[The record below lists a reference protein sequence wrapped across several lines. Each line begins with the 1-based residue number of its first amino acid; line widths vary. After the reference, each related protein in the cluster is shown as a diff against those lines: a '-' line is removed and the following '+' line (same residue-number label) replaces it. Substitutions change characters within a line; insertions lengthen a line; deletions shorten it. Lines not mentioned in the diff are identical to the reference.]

1 MKPGYEQYKQATK
14 QLKSGFLKLGLE
26 LATLKLSGSAT
37 KDGGGNRKMR
47 VRSRSKQVLVTGRSS
62 LAGGWTAAGPPCC
75 ELCEW
80 RTHGMPSA
88 SPPESVS
95 RTRVS
100 NLHRRTELKA
110 CGCGSLIL

>member
-88 SPPESVS
+88 SPPSPCPGLESPICTDGLSSKHVA
-95 RTRVS
+95 VA
-100 NLHRRTELKA
+100 L
-110 CGCGSLIL
+110 